1 MGPAVEGSSQ
11 RGHVLCLTAL
21 LTLSGCRQLVFIEGE
36 LTELQSSQASH
47 NKEGILRCLSWLGQV
62 LQITQLSDF
71 NYIFTKGKQRV
82 VLGLADLLRSEVT
95 VPLRWMQSGPAH
107 SCPVVLLRGG
117 EKGRGEGR
125 CGWGRETQVSG
136 AGVSKPHLKSGFA
149 DCGRVGRGRR
159 ALWRE
164 IGRDGE
170 SKGKR
175 DWGLGGG
182 DV

>member
-1 MGPAVEGSSQ
+1 MGRVSQGQGLEAGAPEAGPAVEGSSQ
-11 RGHVLCLTAL
+11 RGHMLYLTAL
-21 LTLSGCRQLVFIEGE
+21 LTLSGYRQLVFIEGE

-95 VPLRWMQSGPAH
+95 VPPRWTQSGPAH
-107 SCPVVLLRGG
+107 SCPVVLCGG

-125 CGWGRETQVSG
+125 CGWGQRDTGHRSWDLQATSQKWICRLWACGERE
-136 AGVSKPHLKSGFA
+136 
-149 DCGRVGRGRR
+149 
-159 ALWRE
+159 E
-164 IGRDGE
+164 
-170 SKGKR
+170 
-175 DWGLGGG
+175 GLVEG
-182 DV
+182 DQ

>member
-1 MGPAVEGSSQ
+1 MGHG
-11 RGHVLCLTAL
+11 
-21 LTLSGCRQLVFIEGE
+21 
-36 LTELQSSQASH
+36 LQSSQASH

-71 NYIFTKGKQRV
+71 NYIFAKGKQRV

-95 VPLRWMQSGPAH
+95 VPPRWMQSGPAH

-159 ALWRE
+159 ALGPAATRGRTRE
-164 IGRDGE
+164 A
-170 SKGKR
+170 
-175 DWGLGGG
+175 GLGPGNWWSARGVPGG
-182 DV
+182 GGG